1 MILSALSVLASIATL
16 NIAHLPRNRQPS
28 RTMRRL
34 CHVLCRLICLTNV
47 HAHRDVSMATCSSSK
62 IVPETESYSNENK
75 TKQMTKTT
83 ATSVKEEEAD
93 YSEEHAFYSMVI
105 DRSLFWIFL
114 FVNLVLIIGMLAIY
128 PLTSAPNINADQGR
142 NQPMIS

>member
-16 NIAHLPRNRQPS
+16 NIAHLPRKRQPS

-34 CHVLCRLICLTNV
+34 CHVLCRLICMINV
-47 HAHRDVSMATCSSSK
+47 YAHPDVSTATCSSSQ
-62 IVPETESYSNENK
+62 IVPETESDSNENVA
-75 TKQMTKTT
+75 KQTTKTT
-83 ATSVKEEEAD
+83 TTIVREEEAD

-128 PLTSAPNINADQGR
+128 PLTSAPNFNADQGR